1 MARLSGTPRLAVL
14 ASGSG
19 TLLEAMLAQN
29 LPIALV
35 FTDRQCRA
43 LAIARR
49 AGIPTSLI
57 DRRRFG
63 YRAGADWDREGFTRA
78 VTAELQRHNADV
90 VAMAGF
96 MTVFTPSIFAE
107 FPDRILNTHP
117 ALLPDHKGSTAV
129 ADALAAGVVETGCT
143 IHLATPELDSGT
155 ILAQAKVTVRPGDT
169 VDSLWERI
177 KTAERRLYPAVLRQ
191 FLQT

>member
-1 MARLSGTPRLAVL
+1 MARLSGAPRLAVL

-19 TLLEAMLAQN
+19 TLLEAMIAQN

-35 FTDRQCRA
+35 LADRQCRA
-43 LAIARR
+43 LEIARR
-49 AGIPTSLI
+49 AGVSAVLI

-63 YRAGADWDREGFTRA
+63 YRSGADWDRERFTTA
-78 VTAELQRHNADV
+78 VAGQLQRSGAGV
-90 VAMAGF
+90 IAMAGF
-96 MTVFTPSIFAE
+96 MTVFTPSIFAK

-117 ALLPDHKGSTAV
+117 ALLPDFKGATAV
-129 ADALAAGVVETGCT
+129 ADALAAGISETGCT
-143 IHLATPELDSGT
+143 IHFAAPELDSGT
-155 ILAQAKVTVRPGDT
+155 IIAQAEVPVRPGDT
-169 VDSLWERI
+169 VGTLWERI